1 VNKLGAVNAGFDLIS
16 DMYLIFWFD
25 LFVGKCLTIAKAI
38 TMDWVMLRYEINQQ
52 NRISNLCTDQANKLL
67 KVDQFHLLELPIFTA
82 KQSTC

>member
-38 TMDWVMLRYEINQQ
+38 TMDWVMLRYEINQPR
-52 NRISNLCTDQANKLL
+52 RISNVRTAKANKLL
-67 KVDQFHLLELPIFTA
+67 KVGQFHLRELPIFTA